1 MRRAA
6 LWLGTALLAVLLA
19 GAAAVVLRNTAGP
32 PPVYSAPP
40 PPVGT
45 APAEPP
51 QSAEPPPAQPVHRP
65 AGQPPG
71 TVRLPVG
78 GTAELV
84 RREIDRSGTL
94 PVPDDIGEATWWGA
108 GLDAPAG
115 AAVLAGH
122 VNWGGRTGP
131 FAELWRTRPG
141 QLITVTGRE
150 GTAWRY
156 RVTEVL
162 TLSKEE
168 LPARAPELFS
178 QGGRHRLVLVTCG
191 GRYVG
196 GDLGYTDNRI
206 VIAEPV

>member
-1 MRRAA
+1 PMRRAA

-71 TVRLPVG
+71 TVRLPEG

-108 GLDAPAG
+108 GLEIGRA
-115 AAVLAGH
+115 H
-122 VNWGGRTGP
+122 V
-131 FAELWRTRPG
+131 
-141 QLITVTGRE
+141 
-150 GTAWRY
+150 
-156 RVTEVL
+156 
-162 TLSKEE
+162 
-168 LPARAPELFS
+168 
-178 QGGRHRLVLVTCG
+178 
-191 GRYVG
+191 
-196 GDLGYTDNRI
+196 
-206 VIAEPV
+206 